1 MSMSLYCAMP
11 PSSNAINALL
21 TDTTYLHKWSGSIE
35 EDNKNY
41 YSILSNNSTNN
52 STTTSG
58 NLNCQQSR
66 TFSGFH
72 TSVNFQH

>member
-1 MSMSLYCAMP
+1 MTLYCAMP

-21 TDTTYLHKWSGSIE
+21 TDTTYLHKWSNSIE

-52 STTTSG
+52 STKSSG
-58 NLNCQQSR
+58 NSNCQQSR
-66 TFSGFH
+66 TYSGFH